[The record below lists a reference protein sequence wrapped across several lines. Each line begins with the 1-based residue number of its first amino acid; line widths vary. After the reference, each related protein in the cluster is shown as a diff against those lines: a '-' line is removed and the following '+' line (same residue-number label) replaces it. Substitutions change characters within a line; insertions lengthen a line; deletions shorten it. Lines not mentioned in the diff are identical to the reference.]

1 MLKTL
6 NYFTGALAF
15 LALGW
20 SAAGA
25 EQYTIPLFPVPG
37 TSGDLQGVLRI
48 VNDTGETATVQVF
61 AFADDGTRSGPAT
74 IALGAMAAEQF
85 DATELQS
92 SNAARGLSGGLGSLS
107 GDVRLS
113 IDSDTPIVLQAFVRA
128 SDGTLSAMHDTV
140 RPALTAGGMYRY
152 EIPVFNLSSDATQE
166 SRLRLINPGTTAAAV
181 TIAGRDDSGTGAGGG
196 DVTLSLP
203 AGRART
209 LTAEQLEAGG
219 PGLTGTLG
227 AGIGRWRLTVS
238 SDRPLRVVNVGA
250 SYTGHWNNLST
261 TAVRGA
267 APADLAGFNERFVG
281 QTAVL
286 EVEGGRSSFRIMENG
301 RFSDS
306 VETGAMFATSEGGYD
321 YVGLGPDAG
330 RLTLDYDDG
339 SRCRANLYFSS
350 RTRGWFSS
358 HCTDGTWYGG
368 NWFFGEDEDDGG
380 AGGPVETTFGVDMAL
395 PGVPTSGLFDPAEV
409 SGGNVRTSGG
419 STTIDLNDGGYIELN
434 DGARYACVSAGGCEI
449 VDGTVTRG
457 SLTGRAP
464 GSGGGGIDRIPILPA
479 QGRPGDRTYTVGTT
493 IDALTLPQATGGDLP
508 LTYSLSPDVP
518 GLRFDAAARRLSGT
532 PTEAGSYAM
541 SYTATD
547 ADGDQY
553 AFYFTIAVRGEAAT
567 DTAGS
572 FDVRPNSRGIA
583 YAGERFYALSWG
595 DDKVYAYTGTG
606 QRDPDND
613 FDLVDDAGPLHRLA
627 YANGRFYVFHV
638 HGDGGKL
645 LAYTVTGQ
653 RDASNDFVLH
663 DDNVW
668 PRGFASVA
676 GRNYVVNVRGGRVY
690 AYTASGTR
698 ETAADF
704 DLDDDNRSPSGIV
717 YAAGQ
722 FYVVDSQADKVFAYM
737 GSGGR
742 NAGADFELACD
753 NGDAIGI
760 AYANGSFHVLNFI
773 DGRVYRYPG
782 TGGQTNLSVCFPASS
797 DPGTQIFRV
806 GTATNRTLP
815 VARPASHGSG
825 PLTYSL
831 SPAIPGLSFNA
842 ATRRLS
848 GTPTE
853 AGRFNMTYTVTDAG
867 GESDSLTFVIA
878 VLSDP
883 DLVVESPSVSD
894 SNPDEGDSLTFRVTV
909 HNRGTSQSEA
919 TTLRYYRS
927 TNATISTSDTL
938 VGMDAVGTLDA
949 SASSTE
955 SISLTAPSSDDTY
968 YYGACVDRVPDESDT
983 RNNCS
988 IGVPVTVGESGGG
1001 GGGTGACRTGLVVNP
1016 GESCT
1021 YKGAD
1026 FRVSSS
1032 GQGSMLVG
1040 GIFVASSNQI
1050 DQRGATVNGVR
1061 WNFYA
1066 TRNSGSNSWTIE
1078 VAD

>member
-1 MLKTL
+1 MLKAL
-6 NYFTGALAF
+6 NYFTGALAV
-15 LALGW
+15 LVLGW

-25 EQYTIPLFPVPG
+25 EQYTIPLFPAPG

-74 IALGAMAAEQF
+74 IALGAMAAVQF

-113 IDSDTPIVLQAFVRA
+113 IDSDTPIVPQAFVRA

-140 RPALTAGGMYRY
+140 RPARTAGGMYRY
-152 EIPVFNLSSDATQE
+152 EIPVFNLSTDATQE

-196 DVTLSLP
+196 DMTLSLP
-203 AGRART
+203 AGSART

-219 PGLTGTLG
+219 TGLTGTLG

-281 QTAVL
+281 QTSVL
-286 EVEGGRSSFRIMENG
+286 EVEGGRNSFEIRGNG
-301 RFSDS
+301 RFS
-306 VETGAMFATSEGGYD
+306 ETMQTDAMFATSEGGYD

-330 RLTLDYDDG
+330 RLTLDYDNG

-358 HCTDGTWYGG
+358 HCTDGSRYGG
-368 NWFFGEDEDDGG
+368 NWFVGEAEDDGG
-380 AGGPVETTFGVDMAL
+380 DGGPVETTFGVDMAL

-434 DGARYACVSAGGCEI
+434 DGVRYACVSAGGCEI

-457 SLTGRAP
+457 SMTGRAP
-464 GSGGGGIDRIPILPA
+464 GSGGGGIDRIPVLPA

-553 AFYFTIAVRGEAAT
+553 SFHFTIAVRGEAAT
-567 DTAGS
+567 GIAGS

-583 YAGERFYALSWG
+583 YAGELFYALSWG

-645 LAYTVTGQ
+645 FAYTVTGQ
-653 RDASNDFVLH
+653 RDASNDFILH

-676 GRNYVVNVRGGRVY
+676 GRNYVVNVRGGKVY

-717 YAAGQ
+717 YAAGR
-722 FYVVDSQADKVFAYM
+722 FYVVDSQADKVFAYT

-773 DGRVYRYPG
+773 DGRIYRYPG

-806 GTATNRTLP
+806 GTATNWTLP
-815 VARPASHGSG
+815 VARPASRGSG

-831 SPAIPGLSFNA
+831 SPAIPGLAFNA

-938 VGMDAVGTLDA
+938 VGMDAVGALDA

-955 SISLTAPSSDDTY
+955 SISLTAPSSDGTY

-988 IGVPVTVGESGGG
+988 IGVLVTVGESGGG
-1001 GGGTGACRTGLVVNP
+1001 GGGTGACRAGLVVNP